1 VIPRRTALR
10 AGLAIFAALDLMV
23 IVAPSAVIA
32 LAARQGGLPGVHGLD
47 LVIASTVLGAAHA
60 WFVSARLRRELRHGA
75 RVNDEIIATFNSLV
89 VLALGATG
97 LFILILGGFAPEHAA
112 LINRGW
118 PTLGLWIGVTLAAV
132 LLAEITRSR
141 ILRWLEP
148 PQAMHRE
155 TEQETE
161 QEARTGA

>member
-1 VIPRRTALR
+1 MITRKSGVR
-10 AGLAIFAALDLMV
+10 AVLVVFAALDLMV
-23 IVAPSAVIA
+23 IAAPSVVIA
-32 LAARQGGLPGVHGLD
+32 LAARKGGLPGAHGLD

-75 RVNDEIIATFNSLV
+75 RVNDEIIAALNSLV

-97 LFILILGGFAPEHAA
+97 LFILVLGGFAPQHAA

-118 PTLGLWIGVTLAAV
+118 PTLGLWIGVTFAAV
-132 LLAEITRSR
+132 LLAEVARSQ

-148 PQAMHRE
+148 ELSAKRTPE
-155 TEQETE
+155 KTSGK
-161 QEARTGA
+161 EARTGA